1 MATKVPLALLSGLLC
16 DRGIWEPQIAALAG
30 FATIHVPDFSR
41 LDTIEG
47 MAREVLAQVPGEFA
61 AAGHSM
67 GGRVA
72 LEILRLAP
80 ERVSGVTLLST
91 GYTPRAPGEG
101 QRRQVLLDLARSEG
115 LDALVSHWIP
125 PLLSDTNPRRDA
137 VLRDFREIAR
147 RSSVTIFENHIRALL
162 ARPDASAVLPQ
173 IRCPTL
179 VVCGRQDAQ
188 SALAAHEHMASVIH
202 ESRLVAIDDCG
213 HLSPLE
219 APETVNS
226 AMHSWLLEVEL
237 RIRRGRNG
245 LSTARAGQPDEGL
258 PPVRG
263 GGRSWRG

>member
-1 MATKVPLALLSGLLC
+1 MTTKVPLVLLPGLLC

-30 FATIHVPDFSR
+30 VADIHVPDFSR
-41 LDTIEG
+41 HDSIEA
-47 MAREVLAQVPGEFA
+47 MAREVLAQVPGKFA

-80 ERVSGVTLLST
+80 ERVSGVALLGT
-91 GYTPRAPGEG
+91 GYTPRAPGEE
-101 QRRQVLLDLARSEG
+101 QRRQVLLDLARNEG

-125 PLLSDTNPRRDA
+125 PLLCDTNPRREA

-147 RSSVTIFENHIRALL
+147 RSSVTVFENHVRALL

-179 VVCGRQDAQ
+179 VVCGRQDVQ
-188 SALAAHEHMASVIH
+188 SALATHEYMASVVR

-213 HLSPLE
+213 HLSLLE
-219 APETVNS
+219 APEAVNS
-226 AMHSWLLEVEL
+226 ALHSWLREVDGKSFYDTK
-237 RIRRGRNG
+237 R
-245 LSTARAGQPDEGL
+245 EG
-258 PPVRG
+258 
-263 GGRSWRG
+263 